1 MEMTKKDDG
10 TFDVEV
16 MAYVEDQEQ
25 WIACAIE
32 HNGLCTHSFT
42 HPARPE
48 VIFFTFNFENRTDLN
63 AFAKKAL

>member
-32 HNGLCTHSFT
+32 HN
-42 HPARPE
+42 
-48 VIFFTFNFENRTDLN
+48 
-63 AFAKKAL
+63 